1 MKWKIIALFF
11 VETTMSWMQHHPYPV
26 GITKRIQCKNH
37 HHEEEPPKKRN
48 YPLSKIYYEKYLKKI
63 EEQNLVKKQENIEDN
78 FIPFKIPPSKKK
90 NYPFSQQYYENFIKK
105 LNEKNITII
114 EGEKRT
120 QDPEKEDPDDED
132 DDDNEEEE
140 RKKRRTNYRIIIS
153 NEMGTPYIEMKSK
166 KSEHFE
172 ITKEKEKNFTSVG
185 GYENIKEEL
194 KQCIDML
201 QNYTKYAKYNVRI
214 PKGLVLEG
222 PPGNGK
228 TLLAKAFAGEAN
240 ASFISVSGSEFQD
253 KYIGVGS
260 SKIREL
266 FKLAKENAPCIIFID
281 EIDALGRT
289 RGKDGETA
297 TAERDNTLNELLVG
311 LDGFKTS
318 NGIFVI
324 GATNRID
331 LLDSALL
338 RPGRIDKKIYIGN
351 PDKNTRRAILE
362 IHSQGK
368 PKAIDVDQE
377 MLVET
382 TAGYSGAQIENILN
396 EAMLH
401 ALRNDREEYNKEDID
416 KTINKMVAGW
426 QPVDHEFTKN
436 IIDHIAI
443 HEMGHALVGLMC
455 SHHAK
460 VTKVIINLSSPTS
473 PGYTMFESSPNT
485 IFTREALFEHLMIL
499 LSGRIAEEAVYG
511 VSVTTGA
518 ITDFEEAFALA
529 NKMISYYG
537 MGKNAIYPNGSEK
550 YKEMIDNEIYK
561 LITDAYNYAEYI
573 IDLSTDF
580 IVECAAILKETKTIH
595 ANELYQ
601 LIKNKYKYMEDL
613 RT

>member
-1 MKWKIIALFF
+1 MKWILIAYCIQG
-11 VETTMSWMQHHPYPV
+11 MMGWIQHHPTRMR
-26 GITKRIQCKNH
+26 IHKKIQCNNQGP
-37 HHEEEPPKKRN
+37 HEEKPRKKN
-48 YPLSKIYYEKYLKKI
+48 YPLSKKYYEENLKKI
-63 EEQNLVKKQENIEDN
+63 ENKNPVGKQENTEDLDLSLP
-78 FIPFKIPPSKKK
+78 IPIPIPNPSSPPRIKK
-90 NYPFSQQYYENFIKK
+90 NYPFSQQYYENFVKR
-105 LNEKNITII
+105 LNQKNQTII
-114 EGEKRT
+114 EE
-120 QDPEKEDPDDED
+120 EKETEDED
-132 DDDNEEEE
+132 RN
-140 RKKRRTNYRIIIS
+140 KRRTNYRIVISS
-153 NEMGTPYIEMKSK
+153 NEMVTPYIELKSK
-166 KSEHFE
+166 KSENFE

-201 QNYTKYAKYNVRI
+201 QNYTKYSKYNVRI
-214 PKGLVLEG
+214 PKGLILEG

-240 ASFISVSGSEFQD
+240 ASFVCVSGSEFQD

-266 FKLAKENAPCIIFID
+266 FKLAKDNAPCVIFID
-281 EIDALGRT
+281 EIDALGRK
-289 RGKDGETA
+289 RGTDAETA

-318 NGIFVI
+318 HGIFVI

-331 LLDSALL
+331 LLDPALL

-351 PDKNTRRAILE
+351 PDKNTRRAILQ

-368 PKAIDVDQE
+368 PKTKDVDEE
-377 MLVET
+377 MIVEI

-401 ALRNDREEYNKEDID
+401 ALRNHREEYNTEDID
-416 KTINKMVAGW
+416 KTINKMIAGW
-426 QPVDHEFTKN
+426 QPVEHQFTN
-436 IIDHIAI
+436 DIIDHIAI
-443 HEMGHALVGLMC
+443 HEMGHALVGLLC
-455 SHHAK
+455 SHHSK

-518 ITDFEEAFALA
+518 ISDFEEAFALA
-529 NKMISYYG
+529 HKMITYYG
-537 MGKNAIYPNGSEK
+537 MGKMAIYPNGSEK
-550 YKEMIDNEIYK
+550 YKEIIDNEISK

-580 IVECAAILKETKTIH
+580 IVECANQLKEKKTIH
-595 ANELYQ
+595 ADELHE
-601 LIKNKYKYMEDL
+601 LITAKYKYMEDL